1 MNNILIIGAGVIGLS
16 CGYHLAQK
24 GLKVTIID
32 KSEPGSGQSTRTGGG
47 IRFLHG
53 SKHNCILSS
62 LSEQFW
68 EKFPYNFDTNPNYNE
83 IGHLFLSAENKKIN
97 QLINGNEDKNF
108 KILNLNEINS
118 IWPHLNALPFD
129 QGVYCKNGGYLNQHQ
144 VISGLVTGF
153 QKLGGSL
160 LVGVRAETLIL
171 SDGKVQGIN
180 SSIGP
185 LTADITIN
193 CSGADVG
200 DLTKYDNIIEP
211 FKSRHHELIIVN
223 SIQSIP
229 KKTPWLIDLDRQV
242 HLRPNGINKV
252 LIGGFLGSNDVVK
265 SKNYIPKIS
274 TQWRNNVLLAAHK
287 SFGLTSLNANV
298 IKHWGGLYPGT
309 KDYLPIIEKTQP
321 GLMTAAGFSGTGLM
335 HAPAVGMIIT
345 DLVRSGHTDK
355 IDISVFDSKR
365 FTKDVTIAESTG
377 F

>member
-1 MNNILIIGAGVIGLS
+1 LNNILIIGAGVIGLS

-24 GLKVTIID
+24 GLKVTIVD
-32 KSEPGSGQSTRTGGG
+32 KNEPGSGQSTRTGGG

-53 SKHNCILSS
+53 SKHNRILSS

-68 EKFPYNFDTNPNYNE
+68 KKFHREFDTNPNYNE
-83 IGHLFLSAENKKIN
+83 IGHLFLSAENEKIN
-97 QLINGNEDKNF
+97 QLINGDEGKNF
-108 KILNLNEINS
+108 KILNSNEINS
-118 IWPHLNALPFD
+118 IWPHLNALSFN
-129 QGVYCKNGGYLNQHQ
+129 QGLYCKNGGYLNQHQ
-144 VISGLVTGF
+144 VIKGLVRGF
-153 QKLGGSL
+153 QKIGGSL
-160 LVGVRAETLIL
+160 LVGVRAKTLIL

-200 DLTKYDNIIEP
+200 DLTKYDNIIKP

-223 SIQSIP
+223 STQSIP
-229 KKTPWLIDLDRQV
+229 KKTPWLIDLDKQV
-242 HLRPNGINKV
+242 HLRSDGINKV
-252 LIGGFLGSNDVVK
+252 LIGGFLGSNDVVE
-265 SKNYIPKIS
+265 SKNYTPKIS
-274 TQWRNNVLLAAHK
+274 TQWRDNVILAAHE
-287 SFGLTSLNANV
+287 SFGLTGLNANV

-335 HAPAVGMIIT
+335 HAPAVGMIIS
-345 DLVRSGHTDK
+345 DLVGSGHTNK
-355 IDISVFDSKR
+355 VDISVFDSKR
-365 FTKDVTIAESTG
+365 FTKDVTIAEGTG